1 MWICARC
8 GEPHQDQFRECWK
21 CVGAEM
27 EEVEAAQAPPVRPAA
42 PAPERRLRSVKS
54 ILLRA
59 AVGFLVGTLVAM
71 SSFNFILPQTILPSE
86 AMSPAGR
93 SLFALV
99 VGLIFGLVVGLF
111 FWVVLPY
118 EPGQQ
123 PTKTEANTTGSTDQI
138 M

>member
-1 MWICARC
+1 
-8 GEPHQDQFRECWK
+8 
-21 CVGAEM
+21 M
-27 EEVEAAQAPPVRPAA
+27 EEAEAVQAPPVRAPA

-59 AVGFLVGTLVAM
+59 AVGFLVGTLLAM
-71 SSFNFILPQTILPSE
+71 SSLNFIHPQTILPTE

-99 VGLIFGLVVGLF
+99 VGLIFGVVVGLF

-118 EPGQQ
+118 EPAQQ
-123 PTKTEANTTGSTDQI
+123 PTKTEANTTGSTDHL

>member
-1 MWICARC
+1 
-8 GEPHQDQFRECWK
+8 
-21 CVGAEM
+21 M
-27 EEVEAAQAPPVRPAA
+27 EEAEAVPSPPVRVPA

-59 AVGFLVGTLVAM
+59 AVGFLVGTLLAM
-71 SSFNFILPQTILPSE
+71 SSFNFIHPQTILPSE
-86 AMSPAGR
+86 SMSPVGR

-99 VGLIFGLVVGLF
+99 VGLLFGLVVGLF

-123 PTKTEANTTGSTDQI
+123 PTKADADTTGSTDHLL
-138 M
+138 